1 MGDNIILPEI
11 LVTELKIIEVIG
23 GNVFHCMKKT
33 DNGFNEFG
41 EAYFTNVKSNQIK
54 AWKMHNKM
62 TLNLTVPRGK
72 VKFVFVS
79 PDNLNKFHVIEAGID
94 DYKRITVKPG
104 VWFGF
109 MGISD
114 EESLIL
120 NIANIEHD
128 SNEVFK
134 KDVDDIKFNWKK

>member
-11 LVTELKIIEVIG
+11 LVTELKIIEVVG

-33 DNGFNEFG
+33 DIGFNEFG
-41 EAYFTNVKSNQIK
+41 EAYFSNVKSNQIK
-54 AWKMHNKM
+54 AWKMHKKM

-72 VKFVFVS
+72 VRFVFVS
-79 PDNLNKFHVIEAGID
+79 PNNLNQFYVIETGID

-134 KDVDDIKFNWKK
+134 KEVDDIKFNWKK

>member
-11 LVTELKIIEVIG
+11 LVTELKIIEVVG

-41 EAYFTNVKSNQIK
+41 EAYFTNVKSSQIK

-72 VKFVFVS
+72 V
-79 PDNLNKFHVIEAGID
+79 
-94 DYKRITVKPG
+94 
-104 VWFGF
+104 
-109 MGISD
+109 
-114 EESLIL
+114 
-120 NIANIEHD
+120 
-128 SNEVFK
+128 
-134 KDVDDIKFNWKK
+134 